1 MLLSSALAAL
11 TMFACTGS
19 DKSDTAGVDLTGDST
34 LDTALEDTAL
44 EDTDVSQPDVTTEV
58 FDVED
63 SASVPC
69 ASGDFERPTGYSIEN
84 LRVDPY
90 VVYAV
95 LDDCSRIGDDLIKPG
110 DTRSFLGYVG
120 AVYVAVNQDSSV
132 EVQYFV
138 LGNDEPTITLEK
150 EGNADE

>member
-11 TMFACTGS
+11 AMLACTGA
-19 DKSDTAGVDLTGDST
+19 DKSDTAATAPTTDSAPDT
-34 LDTALEDTAL
+34 TPDDTALEDTAL

-69 ASGDFERPTGYSIEN
+69 ASGDFERPTGYSIQN
-84 LRVDPY
+84 LQVDPF

-150 EGNADE
+150 